1 MSAVIDCARCGTRH
15 YGAPVAACVFCG
27 APFRTGDERKG
38 AAQCLT
44 ATRRCA

>member
-27 APFRTGDERKG
+27 APFSVPTKE
-38 AAQCLT
+38 
-44 ATRRCA
+44 TR